1 MRQPYEA
8 PEITVLGSLTDLTQA
23 NLFGQSTDQL
33 TWILPIFGDNDD
45 NYS

>member
-8 PEITVLGSLTDLTQA
+8 PELTELGSLTDVTQA
-23 NLFGQSTDQL
+23 NLFGQSSDNL
-33 TWILPIFGDNDD
+33 TWILPIFGDN

>member
-8 PEITVLGSLTDLTQA
+8 PELTALGSLTDVTQA
-23 NLFGQSTDQL
+23 NLFGESSDNL
-33 TWILPIFGDNDD
+33 TWILPIFGDDD

>member
-8 PEITVLGSLTDLTQA
+8 PELTELGSLTDVTQA
-23 NLFGQSTDQL
+23 NLFGQSSDNL
-33 TWILPIFGDNDD
+33 TWILPILGDN

>member
-8 PEITVLGSLTDLTQA
+8 PEITELGTLTDLTQA
-23 NLFGQSTDQL
+23 NLFGQSSDNL
-33 TWILPIFGDNDD
+33 TWIIPILGDRD

>member
-8 PEITVLGSLTDLTQA
+8 PEITTLGSLTDLTQA
-23 NLFGQSTDQL
+23 NLFGQSSDNL
-33 TWILPIFGDNDD
+33 TWILPILGDD